1 LRGGG
6 VLGRDGV
13 MRSPAIREIVR
24 KIVPPAIL
32 SFGLVLS
39 VAWTILLGYG
49 FIKLVELAI

>member
-1 LRGGG
+1 
-6 VLGRDGV
+6 